1 MKMSNGIRFSALAL
15 AMTLSFLVA
24 GCGGDGDGNVAGPE
38 DGRVEVGVT
47 VDEAAESGVSV
58 SLFEAGSTSP
68 AATATTGAN
77 GIATFNGV
85 APGSY
90 EVEVDPPAGLSLG
103 QGEQARKS
111 VTVTSNQTARV
122 DFNLTEDGDGS
133 DVVEITLTSSF
144 TFSPAQVTISSG
156 TTVRWV
162 NGASIFHTI
171 TPDGHSEWN
180 RATMNQVGETFE
192 HTFENP
198 GTFPYFCEPH
208 QSAGMTGTI
217 TVQ

>member
-1 MKMSNGIRFSALAL
+1 MKMSHGIRFSALAL
-15 AMTLSFLVA
+15 GMTLSFLVA
-24 GCGGDGDGNVAGPE
+24 GCGGDGDVAGPE
-38 DGRVEVGVT
+38 TGRVEVGVT

-68 AATATTGAN
+68 TATATTGAN
-77 GIATFNGV
+77 GTATFNGV
-85 APGSY
+85 VPGSY
-90 EVEVDPPAGLSLG
+90 DAEVDPPAGLSLA

-111 VTVTSNQTARV
+111 LTVTSNQTARV

-133 DVVEITLTSSF
+133 DVVEITLTSSS

-180 RATMNQVGETFE
+180 RATVSQQGETFE